1 MVPRFTARELLHS
14 ELLINGEW
22 VSGSQG
28 QRFPVTNPSTGEV
41 ITQVASASQADV
53 HTAIAAAQAALPA
66 WSGLTAVERSR
77 ILRKWFDLIVANVD
91 SLAEILTLEQG
102 KPLEEARGE
111 ILYGANFIEWFAEE
125 VKRLYGETIP
135 TNVSSRRLL
144 TIRQPI
150 GVTAAITPWNF
161 PMAMIA
167 RKAGPAIAAGCP
179 MIIKPA
185 AETPLSALAI
195 GHLALEAGVHP
206 GVLQVITGPA
216 SVIGPELTASPAIRA
231 LSFTGST
238 EVGKKLMSDCAH
250 TVKKVAMEL
259 GGNAPVIVFD
269 DADIEV
275 AVSGTIDSKFRN
287 SGQTCVC
294 ANRIFVQAGIHD
306 RFVEALST
314 AVAKLNVGD
323 GFSSN
328 IQQGPLINLEAVEK
342 VESHISDAVSR
353 GAKVVVGGNRH
364 SIGGTFFEPTLIT
377 SATMDMTIASEETFG
392 PVAPIFI
399 FETEEE
405 GLEMANSTPFG
416 LAGYFFTQDLARM
429 WRVSEKLEVGVV
441 GVNTGLIS
449 YEGAP
454 FGGVK
459 ESGVGREGSLH
470 GIEEFLEMKYICIGA
485 VN

>member
-1 MVPRFTARELLHS
+1 
-14 ELLINGEW
+14 
-22 VSGSQG
+22 
-28 QRFPVTNPSTGEV
+28 
-41 ITQVASASQADV
+41 
-53 HTAIAAAQAALPA
+53 
-66 WSGLTAVERSR
+66 
-77 ILRKWFDLIVANVD
+77 
-91 SLAEILTLEQG
+91 
-102 KPLEEARGE
+102 
-111 ILYGANFIEWFAEE
+111 
-125 VKRLYGETIP
+125 
-135 TNVSSRRLL
+135 
-144 TIRQPI
+144 
-150 GVTAAITPWNF
+150 
-161 PMAMIA
+161 MAMIA

-179 MIIKPA
+179 MIVKPA

-195 GHLALEAGVHP
+195 GRLALEAGVHP

-269 DADIEV
+269 DADIEI

-323 GFSSN
+323 GFSRDV
-328 IQQGPLINLEAVEK
+328 QQGPLINLEAVEK